1 MIKKKILLFTSE
13 FPPLPGGIGNHALH
27 LSLHLQQKG
36 YEVTVLAD
44 QRSLDLQDDL
54 NFDQT
59 LAVKVIR
66 IKRKKPALL
75 TYLNR
80 VGVAFKLIQN
90 NEIILASGKFPLWIV
105 ALWSAVHR
113 SKKYMAVLHGS
124 ELGAGGT
131 LGVKVTNW
139 SLTRFKKLIAV
150 SQFTKNLAL
159 KSVPKVDITVINN
172 GFSPNHNAA
181 SPVVKYANLSL
192 VTVGNVTYR
201 KGQQNVIKALPL
213 IQQYYPE
220 VSYHIIGLPTE
231 KESFLALA
239 KSVKVEQAVVFHGAL
254 SDEALQKT
262 LAASH
267 VFLMLSD
274 QLSNGDVEGFGIA
287 VLEANDRDLPAIGSL
302 NSGIADAIKEG
313 YSGKLVDPHQPTEIL
328 KALQI
333 ILGDYEQYAVQAKKW
348 SEHFYWETVIEA
360 YIKELGDN
368 NEQPKKTTTFVS

>member
-27 LSLHLQQKG
+27 LSLELQKKG

-44 QRSLDLQDDL
+44 QRSVNLGDDL
-54 NFDQT
+54 TFDQA

-66 IKRKKPALL
+66 IERKTPSIL
-75 TYLNR
+75 TYLKR
-80 VGVAFKLIQN
+80 VGAAFKLIQN
-90 NEIILASGKFPLWIV
+90 NEIIVASGKFPLWIV
-105 ALWSAVHR
+105 ALLSAVHP

-139 SLTRFKKLIAV
+139 SLARFKKLIAV

-159 KSVPKVDITVINN
+159 KSLPKLDITVINN
-172 GFSPNHNAA
+172 GFSPNRNAA
-181 SPVVKYANLSL
+181 APVAKTANLSL

-213 IQQYYPE
+213 IQKYYPE
-220 VSYHIIGLPTE
+220 VHYHIIGLPTE

-239 KSVKVEQAVVFHGAL
+239 KSVKVEQSVVFHGAL
-254 SDEALQKT
+254 SDAALQQT

-287 VLEANDRDLPAIGSL
+287 VLEANDRNLPAIGSQ
-302 NSGIADAIKEG
+302 NSGIADAIKDG
-313 YSGKLVDPHQPTEIL
+313 YSGKLVNPHQPTEIL
-328 KALQI
+328 NALQI
-333 ILGDYEQYAVQAKKW
+333 ILADYEQYAVQAKKW

-360 YIKELGDN
+360 YIKEIA
-368 NEQPKKTTTFVS
+368 SC